1 MSSIAVFHLVREGNN
16 PAHLA
21 RFIHSYRRYKS
32 GQPHQLVLIFKGFKE
47 GVPLDLLG
55 CLEGLDYTSLT
66 ISDEGY
72 DISAYCLAAKLL
84 GSDFSHLLFLNSY
97 SELLGDDWLDKLY
110 VPLRDGK
117 AGATGA
123 TGSWGSHYDGK
134 SDGPLKFFSTAYEH
148 YALYPREPWLR
159 RLALAH
165 LGAHQHLGFWRSIR
179 YAYFF
184 SRNFD
189 PFPNP
194 HLRSNGFMI
203 RRDLFLQLK
212 PRPMKHKFD
221 AYAFECGRDG
231 LSKFLLNQ
239 GLRLLVVGRHGE
251 AYESTA
257 WSESKTFW
265 SSNQENL
272 LIADNRTR
280 QYETATHQLRLQLQQ
295 SAWGTKSG

>member
-1 MSSIAVFHLVREGNN
+1 MSVAVVHLVREGND
-16 PAHLA
+16 PAHLE
-21 RFIHSYRRYKS
+21 RFIHSYRQYDS
-32 GQPHQLVLIFKGFKE
+32 GLPHQLVLMFKGFQE
-47 GVPLDLLG
+47 GVPPALSQ
-55 CLEGLDYTSLT
+55 CLEGIDFTPLT
-66 ISDEGY
+66 MPDEGY
-72 DISAYCLAAKLL
+72 DISAYLLAAKLL
-84 GSDFSHLLFLNSY
+84 GNDCSHLLFLNSY
-97 SELLGDDWLDKLY
+97 SEFLGDGWLNKLY
-110 VPLRDGK
+110 APLRDGR

-134 SDGPLKFFSTAYEH
+134 SDGLLKFFSTAYEH
-148 YALYPREPWLR
+148 YALYPQEPWLR
-159 RLALAH
+159 RMALAR

-212 PRPMKHKFD
+212 VRPMKHKFD

-239 GLRLLVVGRHGE
+239 GLHLLVVGLRGE
-251 AYESTA
+251 TYKPTA

-265 SSNQENL
+265 SSSQENL

-280 QYETATHQLRLQLQQ
+280 QYETATPQLRLQLQH
-295 SAWGTKSG
+295 SAWGKQRD